1 MSDIGTFTLKKTVKL
16 SDLKDNKDVLEEA
29 DFTDK
34 AMIDGDLHFFQFK
47 YTPSKTT
54 TKQFKMERG
63 VFHIEATN
71 SGLKPRKIEVK
82 TSSILENTNA
92 VTQIRTRIDAFFDKL
107 HVYKEEGIDNPKRG
121 MLVHSAAGVGK
132 TVCIS
137 RVTADY
143 VRDHNTCVMVW
154 PSDAIH
160 PDDFQEFLGSQC
172 DWEGIDRFLLI
183 IEDLGGGSDIW
194 GSQQQKTPASLLN
207 FLDGVENIFKK
218 PSFLIATSNNADS
231 FQSNIISRPG
241 RFDVVI
247 GLALPDA
254 SERIALL
261 KFFAKDRW
269 NYNNQETREL
279 EKLTEGFAAAHLKE
293 VYLRSR
299 IDDKTMFQTAN
310 ELKKHIEQIAK
321 GLSLDKAKNN
331 GSVGFGARD
340 DDDF

>member
-1 MSDIGTFTLKKTVKL
+1 MDEIGTFKVKKKVKW
-16 SDLKDNKDVLEEA
+16 SDLEAEKDFLEEA

-34 AMIDGDLHFFQFK
+34 AIIDGELHFLQFK
-47 YTPSKTT
+47 FNAPKTT
-54 TKQFKMERG
+54 RTFAMERG

-71 SGLKPRKIEVK
+71 AGLKPRKIEIK
-82 TSSILENTNA
+82 SGNILENTRA
-92 VTQIRTRIDAFFDKL
+92 VTEIRTRIDAFFNKL
-107 HVYKEEGIDNPKRG
+107 DVYREEGIENPKRG

-137 RVTADY
+137 RVANDY
-143 VRDHNTCVMVW
+143 VKDHNTCVFVW

-172 DWEGIDRFLLI
+172 DWSGIDRFLLI

-207 FLDGVENIFKK
+207 FLDGIESVFKK
-218 PSFLIATSNNADS
+218 PSFLIATSNNADA

-247 GLALPDA
+247 GLPLPDA
-254 SERIALL
+254 QERMSLL

-269 NYNNQETREL
+269 NFDVHEEKEL
-279 EKLTEGFAAAHLKE
+279 SVLTHGFAAAHLKE

-299 IDDKTMFQTAN
+299 IDDKTMFETAI
-310 ELKKHIEQIAK
+310 EIKAHIAQIKK
-321 GLSLDKAKNN
+321 GLSVDKKPS
-331 GSVGFGARD
+331 GSLGFGS

>member
-1 MSDIGTFTLKKTVKL
+1 MSEEFGKFKWKKTVKL
-16 SDLKDNKDVLEEA
+16 SDLEKGVDFLEEA

-34 AMIDGDLHFFQFK
+34 AVIGGELTFYQFAYAETK
-47 YTPSKTT
+47 VTKT
-54 TKQFKMERG
+54 FKMERG

-71 SGLKPRKIEVK
+71 AGLKPRKIDIK
-82 TSSILENTNA
+82 SGSILENTNA
-92 VTQIRTRIDAFFDKL
+92 VTQIRTRIDAFFNKL
-107 HVYKEEGIDNPKRG
+107 DVYREEGIENPKRG

-137 RVTADY
+137 RVAADY

-172 DWEGIDRFLLI
+172 DWSGIERFLLI

-207 FLDGVENIFKK
+207 FLDGIETVFKK

-247 GLALPDA
+247 GLPLPSMD
-254 SERIALL
+254 ERLSLL

-269 NYNNQETREL
+269 KFTQIEEREL
-279 EKLTEGFAAAHLKE
+279 GALTTGFAAAHLKE

-299 IDDKTMFQTAN
+299 IDDKTMFQTAQ
-310 ELKKHIEQIAK
+310 EIKEHIAQIKK
-321 GLSLDKAKNN
+321 GLSLDKAKTN
-331 GSVGFGARD
+331 SLGFGGEYEE
-340 DDDF
+340 

>member
-1 MSDIGTFTLKKTVKL
+1 MNEAGTFTLKKKVKI
-16 SDLKDNKDVLEEA
+16 SDLESQKDTLDEA

-34 AMIDGDLHFFQFK
+34 AIIDGELHFFQFK
-47 YTPSKTT
+47 YNAPAVAKRS
-54 TKQFKMERG
+54 FKMERG

-71 SGLKPRKIEVK
+71 SGLKPRKIDVK
-82 TSSILENTNA
+82 TGSFMENTRA
-92 VTQIRTRIDAFFDKL
+92 VTEIRTRIDAFFNKL
-107 HVYKEEGIDNPKRG
+107 DIYKEEGIDNPKRG

-137 RVTADY
+137 RVSADY
-143 VRDHNTCVMVW
+143 VKDHNTCVMVW

-172 DWEGIDRFLLI
+172 DWSEIDRFLLV

-207 FLDGVENIFKK
+207 FLDGIESVFKK

-241 RFDVVI
+241 RFDVVL
-247 GLALPDA
+247 GLPLPDA
-254 SERIALL
+254 LERLSLL

-269 NYNNQETREL
+269 KFTPQEEKEL
-279 EKLTEGFAAAHLKE
+279 AKLSEGFAAAHLKE

-299 IDDKTMFQTAN
+299 LDDKTMFETAL
-310 ELKKHIEQIAK
+310 EIKQHIAQIRK
-321 GLSLDKAKNN
+321 GLSLDKKSS
-331 GSVGFGARD
+331 GSVGFGGESD
-340 DDDF
+340 ENY